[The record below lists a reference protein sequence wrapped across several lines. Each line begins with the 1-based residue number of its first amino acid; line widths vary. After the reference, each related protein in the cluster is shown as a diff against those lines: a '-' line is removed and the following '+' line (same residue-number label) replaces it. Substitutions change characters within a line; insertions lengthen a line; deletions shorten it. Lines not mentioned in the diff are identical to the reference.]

1 MPTVNEAQ
9 VGSNG
14 AGRSGQRPLSQAEV
28 VETALKTIDDGGLHS
43 LSMRGLAKKLG
54 VFPASVYWHAGTKSE
69 LLTLLSE
76 RVLDEIK
83 VPSVDEHDWKEWF
96 LLLGLRTREVLGR
109 HPRFASYFVTNIQV
123 SRNSLALADSSVQML
138 LRAGFRGQGL
148 IDAYNVVFG
157 TVFGW
162 SAGEFAV
169 APDDYEVAGRDE
181 IERRLAA
188 AEPDEFPALREHW
201 PVLANRVY
209 MLRWS
214 SGSSNPMDSS
224 FEVML
229 RTLIDGLAARLE
241 PVDDR
246 QE

>member
-1 MPTVNEAQ
+1 
-9 VGSNG
+9 
-14 AGRSGQRPLSQAEV
+14 LSQAQV
-28 VETALKTIDDGGLHS
+28 VETALETIDGQGLHS

-69 LLTLLSE
+69 LLTLVSE
-76 RVLDEIK
+76 RVLDEITI
-83 VPSVDEHDWKEWF
+83 PPVDEHDWKEWF
-96 LLLGLRTREVLGR
+96 LLLGLRSREVLGR

-123 SRNSLALADSSVQML
+123 SRKSLALADSSMQVL

-148 IDAYNVVFG
+148 IDAYNVLFG

-169 APDDYEVAGRDE
+169 APDDFEAAGRDE
-181 IERRLAA
+181 IERRLADA
-188 AEPDEFPALREHW
+188 GPDEFPALREHW
-201 PVLANRVY
+201 PELANRVY

-214 SGSSNPMDSS
+214 SGSSNPMESS
-224 FEVML
+224 FELML

-241 PVDDR
+241 GADDR